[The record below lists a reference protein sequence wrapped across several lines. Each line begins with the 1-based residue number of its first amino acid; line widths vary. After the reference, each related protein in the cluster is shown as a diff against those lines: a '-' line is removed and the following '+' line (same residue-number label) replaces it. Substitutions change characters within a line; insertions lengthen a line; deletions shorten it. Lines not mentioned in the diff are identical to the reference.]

1 LTDAIETG
9 GGTIVPLPD
18 AEAIVW
24 ATPTGPQDLADT
36 VASAPDIHWV
46 QLPWAGV
53 EPFISVLDR
62 NHLWT
67 CGKGVYAEPVAE
79 HILTLALA
87 GMRGLSHYVRENH
100 WTKPAGRNLLGADVV
115 ILGGGGITES
125 LVRLLG
131 PFNCHITVLRKRV
144 TSMTGVDVVGTLDD
158 LDSVLPSADLVAVAL
173 ALTPETTGVLDAR
186 RLALMKP
193 TSWIVNLGRGGH
205 VVTDDLVAALRDGT
219 IGGAGLDVTDPEP
232 LPEGHPLWS
241 LPNCI
246 VTPHVGNTPDMAQPL
261 LSSRV
266 TENIRRF
273 AAGEPLIGPV
283 DVDLG
288 Y

>member
-1 LTDAIETG
+1 LTEAIEAG
-9 GGTIVPLPD
+9 GGTIVPLAD

-62 NHLWT
+62 DHLWT

-87 GMRGLSHYVRENH
+87 GMRGLSHYVREGH
-100 WTKPAGRNLLGADVV
+100 WTKPSGRNLLGADVV

-131 PFNCHITVLRKRV
+131 PFGCHITVLRKRV
-144 TSMTGVDVVGTLDD
+144 ADMAGVDVVGTLDD
-158 LDSVLPSADLVAVAL
+158 LDDVLPAADLIAVAL
-173 ALTPETTGVLDAR
+173 ALTPETTGVLNAQR
-186 RLALMKP
+186 MSLMKS
-193 TSWIVNLGRGGH
+193 TAWIVNLGRGGH
-205 VVTDDLVAALRDGT
+205 IVTGDLVAALQADT
-219 IGGAGLDVTDPEP
+219 IGGAALDVTDPEP

-246 VTPHVGNTPDMAQPL
+246 VTPHTGNTPEMAQPL
-261 LSSRV
+261 LSARV
-266 TENIRRF
+266 SENIRRF
-273 AAGEPLIGPV
+273 AAGQPLVGPV